1 MKSAEGGDPVSEEPV
16 VPGPGG
22 PGAPTRPVRTARGIA
37 DRAAMTE
44 NTSRGLIVLTLLFL
58 LLIGII
64 IAFSRTFITTV
75 AGADPTASTAALVVA
90 VALPLV
96 LMAATIFQ
104 FVRLMRQRALR
115 MPGAGLRLRLLLFFV
130 LVAVLAAGP
139 QAMLGITFVNS
150 AMGTWFSS
158 SIGEALRSA
167 RDLVISY
174 YNERVDNLGAF
185 MDGPLAPSLLT
196 EFSRSPQ
203 RSWAGVQAM
212 NQGIGALQLFQVDGK
227 EVAFAGDARARLAA
241 PPTAAGTQ
249 REDRTDVTI
258 LRDSKTIRIGGR
270 PLIAVA
276 SSLLATDLFTNV
288 RRITQSLTVFTALDQ
303 FRDLF
308 RLVIV
313 GFFFLFSLPI
323 FFITILVSLLLTE
336 RIISPIAH
344 LEDATRRVA
353 EGDFSFRILTRPR
366 DELAALVDSFNG
378 MIAELERSRR
388 KLLQAERITAWQEI
402 AQRLAHEIRNP
413 LTPIKL
419 SAQRL
424 LKKYGEK
431 TTDFEKILQ
440 PAVASIIT
448 EVDNLEEMLREFGNF
463 AKLPLPRLA
472 PFTLLR
478 LLEEV
483 GAVYRHLSATVHI
496 DLTEIPPNLVVFA
509 DRDQMKRVFANL
521 FTNAIHAMPE
531 GGRLSVRADT
541 VKKAQKG
548 YFRIAVSDAGVGI
561 PETDIDRIF
570 DPYFTTKKG
579 GTGLGLAI
587 VQRIVFD
594 HGGNVW
600 AESDGASGTTFFID
614 LPTTPHPPAAAP
626 PSGTTNPRDAAAK
639 EIDG

>member
-1 MKSAEGGDPVSEEPV
+1 MK
-16 VPGPGG
+16 
-22 PGAPTRPVRTARGIA
+22 GIV

-44 NTSRGLIVLTLLFL
+44 NTSRGLLVVILLFL
-58 LLIGII
+58 VLIGII
-64 IAFSRTFITTV
+64 IAFSRTFITTI
-75 AGADPTASTAALVVA
+75 AGADPAASTIALIVALV
-90 VALPLV
+90 LPLV
-96 LMAATIFQ
+96 LMGVTVFQ
-104 FVRLMRQRALR
+104 FTKLIRQRALR
-115 MPGAGLRLRLLLFFV
+115 QPGAGLRLRLLLFFI
-130 LVAVLAAGP
+130 LVAVLSAGP

-158 SIGEALRSA
+158 SIGDALRSA

-174 YNERVDNLGAF
+174 YNERLQSLGEF
-185 MDGPLAPSLLT
+185 VDGPLAPTLLGQ
-196 EFSRSPQ
+196 FIVSPE
-203 RSWAGVQAM
+203 RAWPGVQAV
-212 NQGIGALQLFQVDGK
+212 NKGIGALQLFRPDGR
-227 EVAFAGDARARLAA
+227 ELAFAGDLRARLPAVPNA
-241 PPTAAGTQ
+241 GGTQ

-258 LRDSKTIRIGGR
+258 LRDSKVLLVNGERLT
-270 PLIAVA
+270 AVA
-276 SSLLATDLFTNV
+276 SALLSTDLFTNA

-308 RLVIV
+308 RLVLV
-313 GFFFLFSLPI
+313 GIFFLFSLPI

-419 SAQRL
+419 SAQRM
-424 LKKYGEK
+424 LKKHGENAP
-431 TTDFEKILQ
+431 DFDKVLP

-448 EVDNLEEMLREFGNF
+448 EVDNLETMLREFGDF
-463 AKLPLPRLA
+463 AKLPMPRPA
-472 PFTLLR
+472 VFQLR
-478 LLEEV
+478 GLLEEV
-483 GAVYRHLSATVHI
+483 GAVYWNLSSTVRI
-496 DLTEIPPNLVVFA
+496 DLAEVPETLVVSA

-521 FTNAIHAMPE
+521 FTNAIQAMPD
-531 GGRLSVRADT
+531 GGLLSVRADI

-548 YFRIAVSDAGVGI
+548 FCRIAVSDSGIGI
-561 PETDIDRIF
+561 PETDMESIF
-570 DPYFTTKKG
+570 EPYFTTKTS

-600 AESDGASGTTFFID
+600 AESDGTRGTTFFID
-614 LPTTPHPPAAAP
+614 LPTAAP
-626 PSGTTNPRDAAAK
+626 SPSAAG
-639 EIDG
+639 EP

>member
-1 MKSAEGGDPVSEEPV
+1 MK
-16 VPGPGG
+16 
-22 PGAPTRPVRTARGIA
+22 GIV
-37 DRAAMTE
+37 DRAAMAE
-44 NTSRGLIVLTLLFL
+44 NTSRGLFVLILLFL
-58 LLIGII
+58 VLIGII

-75 AGADPTASTAALVVA
+75 AGADPATSSVALIVA
-90 VALPLV
+90 IVLPLV
-96 LMAATIFQ
+96 LMGVTVFQ
-104 FVRLMRQRALR
+104 FIRLIRQRALR
-115 MPGAGLRLRLLLFFV
+115 QPGAGLRLRLLLFFI
-130 LVAVLAAGP
+130 LVAVLSAGP

-158 SIGEALRSA
+158 SIGDALRSA

-174 YNERVDNLGAF
+174 YNERLESLGSF
-185 MDGPLAPSLLT
+185 MDGPLAPTLLG
-196 EFSRSPQ
+196 EFVVSPE
-203 RSWAGVQAM
+203 RAWPGVQAV
-212 NQGIGALQLFQVDGK
+212 NQGIGALQLFRPDGT
-227 EVAFAGDARARLAA
+227 ELAFAGDIRARLDAVPGA
-241 PPTAAGTQ
+241 GGTQ

-258 LRDSKTIRIGGR
+258 LRDSKVLHVKGQRLT
-270 PLIAVA
+270 AVA
-276 SSLLATDLFTNV
+276 SALLSTDLFTNV

-308 RLVIV
+308 RLVLV

-419 SAQRL
+419 SAQRV

-431 TTDFEKILQ
+431 APDFDKVLP

-448 EVDNLEEMLREFGNF
+448 EVDNLETMLREFGDF
-463 AKLPLPRLA
+463 AKLPMPR
-472 PFTLLR
+472 PSTFPLR
-478 LLEEV
+478 KLLEEV
-483 GAVYRHLSATVHI
+483 GAFYWNLSSTVRIDLVEVPEALVLSA
-496 DLTEIPPNLVVFA
+496 DW
-509 DRDQMKRVFANL
+509 DQLKRVFANL
-521 FTNAIHAMPE
+521 FTNAIQAMPD
-531 GGRLSVRADT
+531 GGLLSVRADT

-548 YFRIAVSDAGVGI
+548 YCRIAVSDTGVGI
-561 PETDIDRIF
+561 PEADMDSIF
-570 DPYFTTKKG
+570 DPYFTTKQG

-600 AESDGASGTTFFID
+600 AESDGTRGTTFFID
-614 LPTTPHPPAAAP
+614 LPTAAPNPPPAAPNP
-626 PSGTTNPRDAAAK
+626 PPAAGGTDA
-639 EIDG
+639 

>member
-1 MKSAEGGDPVSEEPV
+1 VK
-16 VPGPGG
+16 
-22 PGAPTRPVRTARGIA
+22 GIV
-37 DRAAMTE
+37 DRAAMAE
-44 NTSRGLIVLTLLFL
+44 NTSRGLFVLILLFL
-58 LLIGII
+58 VLIGII

-75 AGADPTASTAALVVA
+75 AGADPATSSVALIVA
-90 VALPLV
+90 IVLPLV
-96 LMAATIFQ
+96 LMGVTVFQ
-104 FVRLMRQRALR
+104 FIRLIRQRALR
-115 MPGAGLRLRLLLFFV
+115 QPGAGLRLRLLLFFI
-130 LVAVLAAGP
+130 LVAVLSAGP

-158 SIGEALRSA
+158 SIGDALRSA

-174 YNERVDNLGAF
+174 YNERLESLGSF
-185 MDGPLAPSLLT
+185 MDGPLAPTLLG
-196 EFSRSPQ
+196 EFVVSPE
-203 RSWAGVQAM
+203 RAWPGVQAV
-212 NQGIGALQLFQVDGK
+212 NQGIGALQLFRPDGT
-227 EVAFAGDARARLAA
+227 ELAFAGDIRARLDAVPGA
-241 PPTAAGTQ
+241 GGTQ

-258 LRDSKTIRIGGR
+258 LRDSKVLHVKGQRLT
-270 PLIAVA
+270 AVA
-276 SSLLATDLFTNV
+276 SALLSTDLFTNV

-308 RLVIV
+308 RLVLV

-419 SAQRL
+419 SAQRV

-431 TTDFEKILQ
+431 APDFDKVLP

-448 EVDNLEEMLREFGNF
+448 EVDNLETMLREFGDF
-463 AKLPLPRLA
+463 AKLPMPR
-472 PFTLLR
+472 PSTFPLR
-478 LLEEV
+478 KLLEEV
-483 GAVYRHLSATVHI
+483 GAFYWNLSSTVRIDLVEVPEALVLSA
-496 DLTEIPPNLVVFA
+496 DW
-509 DRDQMKRVFANL
+509 DQLKRVFANL
-521 FTNAIHAMPE
+521 FTNAIQAMPD
-531 GGRLSVRADT
+531 GGLLSVRADT

-548 YFRIAVSDAGVGI
+548 YCRIAVSDTGVGI
-561 PETDIDRIF
+561 PEADMDSIF
-570 DPYFTTKKG
+570 DPYFTTKQG

-600 AESDGASGTTFFID
+600 AESDGTRGTTFFID
-614 LPTTPHPPAAAP
+614 LPTAAPNPPPAAPNP
-626 PSGTTNPRDAAAK
+626 PPAAGGTDA
-639 EIDG
+639 

>member
-1 MKSAEGGDPVSEEPV
+1 MGG
-16 VPGPGG
+16 
-22 PGAPTRPVRTARGIA
+22 I
-37 DRAAMTE
+37 
-44 NTSRGLIVLTLLFL
+44 
-58 LLIGII
+58 
-64 IAFSRTFITTV
+64 
-75 AGADPTASTAALVVA
+75 
-90 VALPLV
+90 
-96 LMAATIFQ
+96 
-104 FVRLMRQRALR
+104 
-115 MPGAGLRLRLLLFFV
+115 
-130 LVAVLAAGP
+130 
-139 QAMLGITFVNS
+139 
-150 AMGTWFSS
+150 
-158 SIGEALRSA
+158 
-167 RDLVISY
+167 
-174 YNERVDNLGAF
+174 
-185 MDGPLAPSLLT
+185 
-196 EFSRSPQ
+196 
-203 RSWAGVQAM
+203 
-212 NQGIGALQLFQVDGK
+212 
-227 EVAFAGDARARLAA
+227 
-241 PPTAAGTQ
+241 Q
-249 REDRTDVTI
+249 REDRTDVVI
-258 LRDSKTIRIGGR
+258 LRDGKTVRAGGR
-270 PLIAVA
+270 AVTAVA
-276 SSLLATDLFTNV
+276 SALLSTDLFTNV

-303 FRDLF
+303 YRDLF
-308 RLVIV
+308 RLVLV

-431 TTDFEKILQ
+431 TAEFEKVLQ

-448 EVDNLEEMLREFGNF
+448 EVDNLETMLREFGNF
-463 AKLPLPRLA
+463 AKLPVPMPSA
-472 PFTLLR
+472 VPLR
-478 LLEEV
+478 GLLEEV

-496 DLTEIPPNLVVFA
+496 ELSEVPETLSVSA

-521 FTNAIHAMPE
+521 FTNAIQAMPE
-531 GGRLSVRADT
+531 GGTLSVRADT

-548 YFRIAVSDAGVGI
+548 YCRIAIRDVGVGI
-561 PETDIDRIF
+561 PEADLDRIF

-587 VQRIVFD
+587 VRRIVFD

-600 AESDGASGTTFFID
+600 AESDGSRGTTFFID
-614 LPTTPHPPAAAP
+614 LPSANPAAGGP
-626 PSGTTNPRDAAAK
+626 AA
-639 EIDG
+639 

>member
-1 MKSAEGGDPVSEEPV
+1 MK
-16 VPGPGG
+16 
-22 PGAPTRPVRTARGIA
+22 GIA
-37 DRAAMTE
+37 DRAAMAE
-44 NTSRGLIVLTLLFL
+44 NTSRGLLVLILLFL
-58 LLIGII
+58 VLIGVI

-75 AGADPTASTAALVVA
+75 AGADPAASTAALIVA
-90 VALPLV
+90 ALLPLV
-96 LMAATIFQ
+96 LMAVTVFQ
-104 FVRLMRQRALR
+104 FTRLMRQRALR
-115 MPGAGLRLRLLLFFV
+115 KPGAGLRLRLLLFFI
-130 LVAVLAAGP
+130 LVAALSAGP
-139 QAMLGITFVNS
+139 QAMLSITFVNS

-158 SIGEALRSA
+158 SIGDALRSA

-174 YNERVDNLGAF
+174 YNERLDSLSSF
-185 MDGPLAPSLLT
+185 MDGPLTPSLLR
-196 EFSRSPQ
+196 EFAASPV
-203 RSWAGVQAM
+203 RAWPGVHSV
-212 NQGIGALQLFQVDGK
+212 NQGIGAVQVFRQDGR
-227 EVAFAGDARARLAA
+227 EIAFAGDRRARLGTA
-241 PPTAAGTQ
+241 PPVRGTQ

-258 LRDSKTIRIGGR
+258 LRDSKVLVVSGQNLT
-270 PLIAVA
+270 AVA
-276 SSLLATDLFTNV
+276 SALVSRDLFTDV
-288 RRITQSLTVFTALDQ
+288 RRITQSLTVFTALDK

-308 RLVIV
+308 RLVLV

-419 SAQRL
+419 SAQRM
-424 LKKYGEK
+424 LKKHGEHAP
-431 TTDFEKILQ
+431 DFDKILP

-448 EVDNLEEMLREFGNF
+448 EVDNLETMLREFGDF
-463 AKLPLPRLA
+463 AKLPLPQPSAVKVRE
-472 PFTLLR
+472 

-483 GAVYRHLSATVHI
+483 GAVYWNLSSSVHI
-496 DLTEIPPNLVVFA
+496 DLAEVPETFVVSA
-509 DRDQMKRVFANL
+509 DRDQLKRVFANL
-521 FTNAIHAMPE
+521 FTNAIQAMPD
-531 GGRLSVRADT
+531 GGRLSVRADM

-548 YFRIAVSDAGVGI
+548 YCRIAVTDTGVGI
-561 PETDIDRIF
+561 PETDIDSVF
-570 DPYFTTKKG
+570 DPYFTTKNG

-587 VQRIVFD
+587 VQRILFD

-600 AESDGASGTTFFID
+600 AESDGSRGTTFFID
-614 LPTTPHPPAAAP
+614 LPTAAPGTPVAAPNPPAMPPDTSSAAP
-626 PSGTTNPRDAAAK
+626 NPPSAAQGPRK
-639 EIDG
+639 

>member
-1 MKSAEGGDPVSEEPV
+1 VK
-16 VPGPGG
+16 
-22 PGAPTRPVRTARGIA
+22 GIA

-44 NTSRGLIVLTLLFL
+44 NTSRGLFVLILLFL
-58 LLIGII
+58 VLIGII

-75 AGADPTASTAALVVA
+75 AGADPATSTIALVVA
-90 VALPLV
+90 LALPLV
-96 LMAATIFQ
+96 LMGVTVFQ
-104 FVRLMRQRALR
+104 FTRLIRQRALR
-115 MPGAGLRLRLLLFFV
+115 QPGAGLRLRLLLFFI
-130 LVAVLAAGP
+130 LVAVLSAGP

-158 SIGEALRSA
+158 SIGDALRSA

-174 YNERVDNLGAF
+174 YNERLESLGSF
-185 MDGPLAPSLLT
+185 VDGPLAPNLLGQ
-196 EFSRSPQ
+196 FAASPE
-203 RSWAGVQAM
+203 RAWPGVQAV
-212 NQGIGALQLFQVDGK
+212 NQGIGALQLFRPDGT
-227 EVAFAGDARARLAA
+227 ELAFAGDLRARLDTA
-241 PPTAAGTQ
+241 PAEGGTQ

-258 LRDSKTIRIGGR
+258 LRDSKVIHVNGQRLT
-270 PLIAVA
+270 AVA
-276 SSLLATDLFTNV
+276 SALLSTDLFTNV

-308 RLVIV
+308 RLVLV

-419 SAQRL
+419 SAQRM
-424 LKKYGEK
+424 LKKHGENAPDLDK
-431 TTDFEKILQ
+431 VLP
-440 PAVASIIT
+440 PAVASIIA
-448 EVDNLEEMLREFGNF
+448 EVDNLETMLREFGDF
-463 AKLPLPRLA
+463 AKLPMPRPEDFSLR
-472 PFTLLR
+472 TLLA
-478 LLEEV
+478 EV
-483 GAVYRHLSATVHI
+483 GAVYWNLSSTVRI
-496 DLTEIPPNLVVFA
+496 DFAEVPESLVVSA
-509 DRDQMKRVFANL
+509 DRDQLKRVFANL
-521 FTNAIHAMPE
+521 FTNAIQAMPD
-531 GGRLSVRADT
+531 GGVLSVRADV

-548 YFRIAVSDAGVGI
+548 FCRIAVSDTGVGI
-561 PETDIDRIF
+561 PETDMDSIF
-570 DPYFTTKKG
+570 DPYFTTKAS

-600 AESDGASGTTFFID
+600 AESDGARGTTFFID
-614 LPTTPHPPAAAP
+614 LPTAAP
-626 PSGTTNPRDAAAK
+626 SISAAPSTSAAGGT
-639 EIDG
+639 EG

>member
-1 MKSAEGGDPVSEEPV
+1 VNDSAHGD
-16 VPGPGG
+16 GK
-22 PGAPTRPVRTARGIA
+22 GAASTARGIA
-37 DRAAMTE
+37 SRAAMAE
-44 NTSRGLIVLTLLFL
+44 NTSRGLIVLILLFL

-64 IAFSRTFITTV
+64 IAFSRTFIITV
-75 AGADPTASTAALVVA
+75 AGTDPAASTAALVVA
-90 VALPLV
+90 VVLPLV
-96 LMAATIFQ
+96 LMGVTAFQ
-104 FVRLMRQRALR
+104 LVRLVRQRALR
-115 MPGAGLRLRLLLFFV
+115 IPGAGLRLRLLLFFI
-130 LVAVLAAGP
+130 LVAVLSAGP

-174 YNERVDNLGAF
+174 YNERVDSLASF
-185 MDGPLAPSLLT
+185 MDGPLAPSLLA
-196 EFSRSPQ
+196 EFSASPERTWQ
-203 RSWAGVQAM
+203 GVQAL
-212 NQGIGALQLFQVDGK
+212 NQGIGALQVFGPDGR
-227 EVAFAGDARARLAA
+227 EIAFAGDPRARLAA
-241 PPTAAGTQ
+241 APAMGGIQ
-249 REDRTDVTI
+249 REDRTDVVI
-258 LRDSKTIRIGGR
+258 LRDGKTVRAGAR
-270 PLIAVA
+270 VVTAVA
-276 SSLLATDLFTNV
+276 SALLSTDLFTNV

-303 FRDLF
+303 YRDLF
-308 RLVIV
+308 RLVLV

-431 TTDFEKILQ
+431 TVEFEKVLQ

-448 EVDNLEEMLREFGNF
+448 EVDNLETMLREFGNF
-463 AKLPLPRLA
+463 AKLPVPMPA
-472 PFTLLR
+472 AVPLR
-478 LLEEV
+478 GLLEEV

-496 DLTEIPPNLVVFA
+496 ELSEVPETLSVSA

-521 FTNAIHAMPE
+521 FTNAIQAMPE
-531 GGRLSVRADT
+531 GGTLTVRVDT

-548 YFRIAVSDAGVGI
+548 YCRIAVRDMGVGI
-561 PETDIDRIF
+561 PEADLDRIF

-587 VQRIVFD
+587 VRRIVFD

-600 AESDGASGTTFFID
+600 AESDGSRGTTFFID
-614 LPTTPHPPAAAP
+614 LPTAAPSPPSAVPNPPSAAGGPAAGGP
-626 PSGTTNPRDAAAK
+626 AA
-639 EIDG
+639 